1 MMIVF
6 GSHTT
11 AGQDVKDRVTTLSL
25 VCTAA
30 CTAAVVVVL
39 LGDACCRVGRA
50 VRARHRSWRGVTAVG
65 TGFGREGAGEARVT
79 VRPQPEGSGRGRW
92 GGAAPQAG
100 QGGGGLLRAADA
112 ESQVSSS
119 CVTSFIMLSCRNLCI
134 HYASCRNLCIHY
146 AELS

>member
-30 CTAAVVVVL
+30 CTAAVVVLL

-65 TGFGREGAGEARVT
+65 SQALRKHPLEYSNVFSNKLHRWAQTSGART
-79 VRPQPEGSGRGRW
+79 RPS
-92 GGAAPQAG
+92 
-100 QGGGGLLRAADA
+100 
-112 ESQVSSS
+112 VS
-119 CVTSFIMLSCRNLCI
+119 
-134 HYASCRNLCIHY
+134 ASTT
-146 AELS
+146 